1 VSCPLIL
8 AILRTFSHV
17 VWDSDR
23 VRTVHIEAKPDHLL
37 RLARQKD
44 PVGAVAEMI
53 WNALDAEATH
63 VSVDLEVNE
72 LNGVESVSITDDG
85 HGMPNASCAS
95 YFSGLGGSWKTDAKV
110 SPELKRGLHGR
121 SGQGR
126 LRAFALGEQV
136 RWVTVAKAI
145 DGRTERTVI
154 GGAVDRP
161 ADFDVSDPEYV
172 DAACG
177 TRVEASVPAD
187 FVSRLFQDD
196 TAQQLASTFAPFLAA
211 NPDIR
216 ITYQGTRLDP
226 ATVWTDMAE
235 YPVPWRGSTDHPE
248 PLLRVIEWPKNVGRV
263 LALCDANGVVLGE
276 PSPGIQ
282 APGYHFTAYLL
293 WDGFVERR
301 SSLPLAEMDE
311 IADLLESAREK
322 LRGHFRRRDQE
333 RRARLI
339 QEWKSEGVYPYSAEP
354 AMPSQAVERQMFDE
368 VATTIA
374 RRLPGVPQSKKTTL
388 RLLREII
395 SHDPSGLYPVLDELF
410 RLPQSEQEELKRILQ
425 RTTLAEVIKAT
436 GQVSDRLDFLA
447 ALKKLAF
454 EPEISKTVKERSE
467 LHKILER
474 ETWIFG
480 DAYTLM
486 VSDQSLDA
494 VLVRHLRELGREG
507 EAGHLDPV
515 LREDGRKG
523 IVDLML
529 GRAHRGSSGREH
541 LVVEL
546 KAPHVKIGQAEVAQ
560 IKSYAQ
566 AVANDPQFRDAR
578 VSWDF
583 WVVSCE
589 MDDIVRRDAG
599 APNRPPGCIAEWED
613 GVRIW
618 ARTWSEIIDDCED
631 RLHFYRERLNH
642 DPATEHAVDYL
653 RRVHGS
659 VAPSA
664 MVA

>member
-1 VSCPLIL
+1 M
-8 AILRTFSHV
+8 
-17 VWDSDR
+17 
-23 VRTVHIEAKPDHLL
+23 RTVHIEAKPDHLL

-44 PVGAVAEMI
+44 PVSAVAEMI
-53 WNALDAEATH
+53 WNALDAEAGQ
-63 VSVDLEVNE
+63 VSVELEVNE

-85 HGMPNASCAS
+85 HGMPNASCAG
-95 YFSGLGGSWKTDAKV
+95 FFGGLGGSWKTTAKF
-110 SPELKRGLHGR
+110 SPQLKRGLHGR

-136 RWVTVAKAI
+136 RWITVAEAI

-154 GGAVDRP
+154 SGAVDRP
-161 ADFDVSDPEYV
+161 ADFDISDPEYV
-172 DAACG
+172 TEPSG
-177 TRVEASVPAD
+177 TRVEALVPAD
-187 FVSRLFQDD
+187 FVGRLIHDD
-196 TAQQLASTFAPFLAA
+196 TAQQLASIFAPFLAA
-211 NPDIR
+211 NADVR
-216 ITYQGTRLDP
+216 ITYQGTALDP
-226 ATVWTDMAE
+226 AMVWTDTAE
-235 YPVPWRGSTDHPE
+235 YVVRWSDSPGLAE

-263 LALCDANGVVLGE
+263 LALCDANGVVLDE
-276 PSPGIQ
+276 ASPGIQ

-293 WDGFVERR
+293 WDGFVEQRGN
-301 SSLPLAEMDE
+301 LPLVEMDE
-311 IADLLESAREK
+311 TAELLELARES
-322 LRGHFRRRDQE
+322 LRGHFKRRDQE

-339 QEWKSEGVYPYSAEP
+339 QEWKSEGVYPYSGEP
-354 AMPSQAVERQMFDE
+354 ALAAQAVERQMFDE

-425 RTTLAEVIKAT
+425 RTSLSEVIKAT

-447 ALKKLAF
+447 ALKKLVF
-454 EPEISKTVKERSE
+454 EPEISQTVKERSE

-494 VLVRHLRELGREG
+494 VLERHLEALGRAPHNG
-507 EAGHLDPV
+507 RLNPV
-515 LREDGRKG
+515 RRADGRTG
-523 IVDLML
+523 IVDLLL

-546 KAPHVKIGQAEVAQ
+546 KAPKVKIGQIEVAQ
-560 IKSYAQ
+560 IKSYAE
-566 AVANDPQFRDAR
+566 AIVSDPQFRDAR
-578 VSWDF
+578 ASWDF
-583 WVVSCE
+583 WVVSTE
-589 MDDIVRRDAG
+589 MDDIVRRDAS
-599 APNRPPGCIAEWED
+599 APNRPPGCIAEWEG

-642 DPATEHAVDYL
+642 DPATEHAVEYL
-653 RRVHGS
+653 RRVHGA
-659 VAPSA
+659 VAPEAAVS
-664 MVA
+664 

>member
-1 VSCPLIL
+1 M
-8 AILRTFSHV
+8 
-17 VWDSDR
+17 
-23 VRTVHIEAKPDHLL
+23 RTVHIEAKPDHLL
-37 RLARQKD
+37 RLAKQKD

-53 WNALDAEATH
+53 WNALDAEASV
-63 VSVDLEVNE
+63 VSVDIELNE
-72 LNGVESVSITDDG
+72 LDGVESVRVTDNG
-85 HGMPNASCAS
+85 HGMPNASCAN
-95 YFSGLGGSWKTDAKV
+95 YFGGLGGSWKTAAKV

-136 RWVTVAKAI
+136 RWVTVAKAT
-145 DGRTERTVI
+145 DGRIERTAI
-154 GGAVDRP
+154 SGAVDRP
-161 ADFDVSDPEYV
+161 ADFDISEPEYIQEP
-172 DAACG
+172 CG

-187 FVSRLFQDD
+187 FVTRLTQDD

-211 NPDIR
+211 NLDVR
-216 ITYQGTRLDP
+216 IIYQGTVLDP

-235 YPVPWRGSTDHPE
+235 YPVPWPDSDGHAE
-248 PLLRVIEWPKNVGRV
+248 PVLRVIEWPKDVGRV
-263 LALCDANGVVLGE
+263 LALCDANGVVLDE

-301 SSLPLAEMDE
+301 DDLPLAEMDE
-311 IADLLESAREK
+311 LGPLLALARET
-322 LRGHFRRRDQE
+322 LRTHVKRRDQE

-339 QEWKSEGVYPYSAEP
+339 QEWKTEGVYPYSEEPAEP
-354 AMPSQAVERQMFDE
+354 AQAVEREMFDE
-368 VATTIA
+368 VATRIS
-374 RRLPGVPQSKKTTL
+374 RRLPGVTQSKKTTL

-395 SHDPSGLYPVLDELF
+395 SRDPSGLYPVLDELF

-425 RTTLAEVIKAT
+425 RTSLSEVIKAT

-447 ALKKLAF
+447 ALKKLVF
-454 EPEISKTVKERSE
+454 EPEISRAVRERSE

-480 DAYTLM
+480 DAYALM

-494 VLVRHLRELGREG
+494 VLIRHLKELGREAENG
-507 EAGHLDPV
+507 QLNPV
-515 LREDGRKG
+515 RREDGRTG
-523 IVDLML
+523 IVDLLL

-546 KAPHVKIGQAEVAQ
+546 KAPKVKIGQAEVAQ
-560 IKSYAQ
+560 IKSYAE
-566 AVANDPQFRDAR
+566 AIVSDPQFLDAR

-583 WVVSCE
+583 WVVSTE
-589 MDDIVRRDAG
+589 MTEIVRRDAN
-599 APNRPPGCIAEWED
+599 APNRPPGCIAEWAG
-613 GVRIW
+613 GVRVW

-642 DPATEHAVDYL
+642 DPATEHAVEYL
-653 RRVHGS
+653 QRVHGE
-659 VAPSA
+659 VVPDA
-664 MVA
+664 VVVR